1 MGEMMDKLAANKIPA
16 FTSSQLQVASQH
28 VSLNLSPPML
38 HKAAPAC
45 ATDGVILNLHGLFF
59 IS

>member
-16 FTSSQLQVASQH
+16 FTSSQLQVASQP

-38 HKAAPAC
+38 HKAAPSC
-45 ATDGVILNLHGLFF
+45 ATGVILNLHGLFF